1 MKDLRSLPERARET
15 AGGEPVAEAQTGGK
29 AVRLRMS
36 VQPRVPRLRALCWRT
51 LPAIRLLPLPEDLS
65 K

>member
-1 MKDLRSLPERARET
+1 M
-15 AGGEPVAEAQTGGK
+15 AEAETG
-29 AVRLRMS
+29 AMPVRLRMS
-36 VQPRVPRLRALCWRT
+36 VQPRVPRLRALSWRT